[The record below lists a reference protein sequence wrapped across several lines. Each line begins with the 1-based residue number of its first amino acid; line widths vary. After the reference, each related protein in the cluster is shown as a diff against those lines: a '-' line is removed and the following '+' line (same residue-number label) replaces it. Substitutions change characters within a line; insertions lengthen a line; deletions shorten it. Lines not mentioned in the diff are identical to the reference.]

1 MRYRRRYAIL
11 AAAAVIAVGAAV
23 ALGAS
28 SDREDRATGID
39 GRSAQTAPARA
50 RDARCPKALPGGPG
64 AVVRVVR
71 TVRRELPRTLRGIDV
86 RGASITS
93 VFDLSIGAVLPG
105 LRRQRYERPAAR
117 ACGLVVARRS
127 WVALVHS
134 PRARMASLSPA
145 VLYVARTRAGWRTWY
160 VMYPNFGTA
169 GFVEP

>member
-1 MRYRRRYAIL
+1 MRRHRYAVV
-11 AAAAVIAVGAAV
+11 AAAAVIAVGAA
-23 ALGAS
+23 ALGGS
-28 SDREDRATGID
+28 SDSEDRTTGID
-39 GRSAQTAPARA
+39 ERSARTAPARE
-50 RDARCPKALPGGPG
+50 RDARCPKALAGAPG
-64 AVVRVVR
+64 AVIRVVR

-93 VFDLSIGAVLPG
+93 VFDLSLDAVLPG
-105 LRRQRYERPAAR
+105 LRRQRYIRVAAR
-117 ACGLVVARRS
+117 ACGVVVAHRS

-160 VMYPNFGTA
+160 GAYPNFGTA